1 MNKRILFLIE
11 QAGTLMLFPRS
22 HQKHL
27 GNTYDTV
34 ASHSHHVSIIAYCI
48 ARMEKLSHEEALKS
62 MAMATFHDLPEA
74 RTGDQDFVAKH
85 YGEPDE
91 EKAVTDQFKDLPFTD
106 DLMGLIKEYED
117 RDTMVAKCAKDA
129 DSLEQMYQEW
139 FLMWQ
144 GNQMAKVW
152 FESDFNDR
160 VPNLRTESAKIL
172 AKEMKDS
179 HPHEWWFSELVDEN
193 GSAKDLAKLNGKK

>member
-11 QAGTLMLFPRS
+11 QAGTLMHFPRS
-22 HQKHL
+22 HIKHL
-27 GNTYDTV
+27 GNSFDTI

-85 YGEPDE
+85 YGEPNE
-91 EKAVTDQFKDLPFTD
+91 KKAVVDQFKDLPFTK
-106 DLMGLIKEYED
+106 DLMNLINEYED
-117 RDTMVAKCAKDA
+117 RETLIAKCAKDA

-144 GNQMAKVW
+144 GNDMAKVW
-152 FESDFNDR
+152 FESDYNDR
-160 VPNLRTESAKIL
+160 LPYFRTESAKIL
-172 AKEMKDS
+172 ARQMKDS
-179 HPHEWWFSELVDEN
+179 HPQEWWWNEFTEN
-193 GSAKDLAKLNGKK
+193 GSAKDLSKLNGKK

>member
-1 MNKRILFLIE
+1 MNKKILFLIE
-11 QAGTLMLFPRS
+11 QAGTLMHFPRS

-27 GNTYDTV
+27 GNTFDTV

-48 ARMEKLSHEEALKS
+48 ARMEKLSHKEAMKS
-62 MAMATFHDLPEA
+62 LAMATFHDLPEA

-91 EKAVTDQFKDLPFTD
+91 GKAISDQFCNLPFTD
-106 DLMGLIKEYED
+106 DLMNLIKEYED
-117 RDTMVAKCAKDA
+117 RDTLVAKCAKDA

-144 GNQMAKVW
+144 GNQMAKTW
-152 FESDFNDR
+152 FESDFKDR
-160 VPNLRTESAKIL
+160 VPSFRTESAKIL
-172 AKEMKDS
+172 ANQMKDS
-179 HPHEWWFSELVDEN
+179 NPQEWWWSEFTEN
-193 GSAKDLAKLNGKK
+193 GSAKDLAKLVGKK

>member
-1 MNKRILFLIE
+1 MNKRILYLIE
-11 QAGTLMLFPRS
+11 QAGTLMHFPRS
-22 HQKHL
+22 HKKHL
-27 GNTYDTV
+27 GNTFDTV

-48 ARMEKLSHEEALKS
+48 CRCEGLSHEEGLKA

-91 EKAVTDQFKDLPFTD
+91 EKAVADQFKDLPFTN
-106 DLMGLIKEYED
+106 DLMSLINEYED
-117 RDTMVAKCAKDA
+117 RETLVSKCAKDA

-139 FLMWQ
+139 YLMWQ
-144 GNQMAKVW
+144 GNLMAKIW

-160 VPNLRTESAKIL
+160 VPSLRT
-172 AKEMKDS
+172 
-179 HPHEWWFSELVDEN
+179 
-193 GSAKDLAKLNGKK
+193 